1 MYMSK
6 YHTIVGIDPVGN
18 QELDMLEFTQESRD
32 AEQNVVYLYISG
44 DRDIPSIYYE
54 DLPACEHMVSD
65 DYENCECG
73 YSEHLVNRTIKYY
86 TDLGFDVSVVSMRSF
101 ISPLG

>member
-1 MYMSK
+1 MSK
-6 YHTIVGIDPVGN
+6 YHTLVAIEPVGN
-18 QELDMLEFTQESRD
+18 QELGMLEFVQESVD
-32 AEQNVVYLYISG
+32 GESNITYLYISG
-44 DRDIPSIYYE
+44 DSDIPSIHYE

-86 TDLGFDVSVVSMRSF
+86 TDLGFEVSVVSMGSF